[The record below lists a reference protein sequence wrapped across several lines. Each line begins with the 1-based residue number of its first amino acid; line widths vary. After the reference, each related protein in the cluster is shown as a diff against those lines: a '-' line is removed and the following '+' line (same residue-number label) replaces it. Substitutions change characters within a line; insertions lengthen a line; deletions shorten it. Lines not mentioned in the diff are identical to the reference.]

1 MPACVSCGR
10 EIPPAPVGELNI
22 CPECRAAIQARAPSQ
37 NPLPARRRTLA
48 LQNMPVTSALI
59 GISVLVFVLMVLSG
73 VSFSTPDLEQLVKWG
88 ADWGPYTLVNQPWRL
103 LTSNYVHIGIIHIA
117 LNMWCLWN
125 LGALAER
132 IFDRWT
138 YVLGYTAC
146 GIAGSIVGVWWRPML
161 VAAGASGA
169 IFGIAGMLIA
179 ALYLGHL
186 PVHPSA
192 LKATLKSL
200 LSFAGYNLFFGA
212 VIPGISNAA
221 HLGGFITGLGLGTVL
236 APRLT
241 APPDERNSWRRW
253 IFIVAGVL
261 LLVLFRVVRRAVLPA
276 LAGPGGQ

>member
-1 MPACVSCGR
+1 
-10 EIPPAPVGELNI
+10 LNI